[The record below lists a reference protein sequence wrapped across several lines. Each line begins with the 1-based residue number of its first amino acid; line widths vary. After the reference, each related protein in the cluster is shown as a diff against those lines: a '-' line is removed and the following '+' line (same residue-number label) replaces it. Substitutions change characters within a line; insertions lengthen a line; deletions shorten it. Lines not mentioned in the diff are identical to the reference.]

1 MYVCDKWY
9 TEKSTETTRNDKTPC
24 DKIPTTKHQTTQD
37 KKTKELAKNMVK
49 YLLIQMHDK
58 LKFNSFFAFLEIKGN
73 MQKFIKSSF
82 CTCML

>member
-1 MYVCDKWY
+1 MCDKWY
-9 TEKSTETTRNDKTPC
+9 TEKSTETTRNDK
-24 DKIPTTKHQTTQD
+24 IPTTKHQMTND

-73 MQKFIKSSF
+73 MQKFTKSSF
-82 CTCML
+82 CTCKL